1 VSAIHPTAII
11 HPAAQLDA
19 SVSIGPYTVIGE
31 HVRIGANCTIGA
43 HTVIEGRTTI
53 GEDNTIFNHASI
65 GGVPQDKKYAG
76 EATEL
81 HIGNGNTLREFT
93 TVNIGTEQGTGV
105 TRIGDDN
112 WIMAYVH
119 IAHDCHVGSH
129 TIMANSVALAG
140 HVQVED
146 WAIIGGLTGVHQF
159 TRIGA
164 HAMVGFSSHVS
175 QDIPPFVMA
184 GGNPL
189 NVRGLNAEGLRRRN
203 FNNEQLAAIKN
214 AYRIIYRGGLSLN
227 DACLQLQEELTQLTT
242 GHGQEDVSAMLNF
255 VQNAQRGIAR

>member
-1 VSAIHPTAII
+1 MSAIHPTAII

-19 SVSIGPYTVIGE
+19 TVTVGPYAIIGE
-31 HVRIGANCTIGA
+31 HVRIAAHSSIGA

-53 GEDNTIFNHASI
+53 GENNTIFNHACI

-81 HIGNGNTLREFT
+81 HIGDGNTIREFT
-93 TVNIGTEQGTGV
+93 TINIGTTQGTHV

-119 IAHDCHVGSH
+119 IAHDCQVGSH

-140 HVQVED
+140 HVEVAD

-203 FNNEQLAAIKN
+203 FSDEQLAAIKN
-214 AYRIIYRGGLSLN
+214 AYRIIYRSGLSLS
-227 DACLQLQEELTQLTT
+227 DACLQLQEELNQLPA
-242 GHGQEDVSAMLNF
+242 GAGQEDVADMLRF